1 MLLKQ
6 RFKKKI
12 KKLKD
17 QLQEKNQELKQM
29 KNDLNKKLGTP
40 GPSQPEQPYESK
52 IQSKVS
58 IEEQKVS
65 FEVNQEIR
73 NVP

>member
-1 MLLKQ
+1 
-6 RFKKKI
+6 
-12 KKLKD
+12 
-17 QLQEKNQELKQM
+17 M
-29 KNDLNKKLGTP
+29 KNDLNKKLGTL
-40 GPSQPEQPYESK
+40 GHTQLEQPYESK

>member
-1 MLLKQ
+1 
-6 RFKKKI
+6 
-12 KKLKD
+12 
-17 QLQEKNQELKQM
+17 M

-58 IEEQKVS
+58 IEEQKVL